1 MTIQELTLQTENQ
14 ASLLREL
21 IKSHTSDLKLYP
33 TGNYSYVSMLRVE
46 HCYETL
52 LRLNELLAK
61 PIEADIQ

>member
-1 MTIQELTLQTENQ
+1 MTIKELTTQTENQ

-21 IKSHTSDLKLYP
+21 IKSHTADLKLYP
-33 TGNYSYVSMLRVE
+33 TGNYSYVSTMRIE

-61 PIEADIQ
+61 PIEIDIE